1 MSLDHLAPDRK
12 KLVLRDGQANQPP
25 TTQSDKE
32 NLADNQDLMR
42 SARFRKEREADWQRL
57 EKLVLEAERKGLQRM
72 SFADTRD
79 LASLYRQATTS
90 LAIAREISL
99 DKALL
104 GYLEAL
110 TARAYL
116 CVYAPQQ
123 RLGGLFKRFMSLGAP
138 QAMRRS
144 WPFILLGFLCMG
156 LGALTGYL
164 FYFESTDWFYV
175 FMPAELAG
183 DRGPNATTEALRSV
197 IYDSDP
203 DRSGLGAFATFLF
216 SHNTRIA
223 IFVFGLG
230 VFACAPA
237 ILLTFYNGLILGAFY
252 ALHVDRG
259 LGPDIAGWLSIHGV
273 TELSAICV
281 ACGGGLKLGSAVLF
295 PGERTRI
302 DALRHAGHDAV
313 KLALVAALMLLVAAF
328 LEGFA
333 RQLVQ
338 DIYARFI
345 IGWGVGALWLIWFTL
360 GGREQQ

>member
-1 MSLDHLAPDRK
+1 MKD
-12 KLVLRDGQANQPP
+12 
-25 TTQSDKE
+25 
-32 NLADNQDLMR
+32 QDLMR

-57 EKLVLEAERKGLQRM
+57 EKLVLAAESRGLQHM
-72 SFADTRD
+72 QFAEARD

-110 TARAYL
+110 TSRAYL
-116 CVYAPQQ
+116 CVYAPQE
-123 RLGGLFKRFMSLGAP
+123 RLGGLFQRFFTHSAP

-144 WPFILLGFLCMG
+144 WAYILVGFLCMG
-156 LGALTGYL
+156 LGALSGYL
-164 FYFESTDWFYV
+164 LYFESPDWYFV
-175 FMPAELAG
+175 FMPSELSG
-183 DRGPNATTEALRSV
+183 GRNPDATYEALRSV
-197 IYDSDP
+197 IYDENP
-203 DRSGLGAFATFLF
+203 DASGLGAFATYLF

-237 ILLTFYNGLILGAFY
+237 ILLTFYNGLMLGAFY
-252 ALHVDRG
+252 ALHVERG

-273 TELSAICV
+273 TELSAICI
-281 ACGGGLKLGSAVLF
+281 ACAGGLKLGTALLF
-295 PGERTRI
+295 PGDLSRI
-302 DALRHAGHDAV
+302 DSLRRAGRDAV

-328 LEGFA
+328 LEGYG

-345 IGWGVGALWLIWFTL
+345 IGWGVGALWLTWFVF
-360 GGREQQ
+360 GGREQR